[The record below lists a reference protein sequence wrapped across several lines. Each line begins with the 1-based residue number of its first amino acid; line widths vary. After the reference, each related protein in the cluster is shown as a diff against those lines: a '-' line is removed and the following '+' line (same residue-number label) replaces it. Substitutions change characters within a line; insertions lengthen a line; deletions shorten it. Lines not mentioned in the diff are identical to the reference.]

1 LEKDVKEKPKSLEVL
16 RISLSQSIE
25 DRGSKQPYMED
36 HHAKKNQKKSVKI
49 KRRIL
54 NVRNVLSAFWV
65 RFSIQAN
72 NGLEWL
78 ILDSRYY
85 ILFNFR
91 VLLALVYL
99 LFQMVKE

>member
-1 LEKDVKEKPKSLEVL
+1 
-16 RISLSQSIE
+16 
-25 DRGSKQPYMED
+25 MEY
-36 HHAKKNQKKSVKI
+36 HHAKKNKKTSVEI
-49 KRRIL
+49 KRCIS
-54 NVRNVLSAFWV
+54 NVSDVLSALWV
-65 RFSIQAN
+65 RLPVQIN

-91 VLLALVYL
+91 VFLALVYF